1 MNESHT
7 NSPSATEAASTSSL
21 SDTKNSEKAP
31 ENAPPADEASTLA
44 PDTESP
50 LPPQPSKA
58 FEIFTWIK
66 HTIGAQTHLSD
77 ANIAVAAFWVI
88 STWFQEALTVLPCLA
103 ITGPA
108 HEATEL
114 LRVLHDLCRR
124 SLLLAGFRRGDL
136 KDVFRRTLL
145 ISEPNL
151 SNQTAALLGNLT
163 NRGFMIVEQRS
174 YLYCHSSKA
183 IYIGD
188 DPTIKRIQHAI
199 YIDVTPALDA
209 EKGIPSEGVH
219 RNIEYLLGHLAKYRE
234 NNLAQVRR
242 LEFNPTGVSPETG
255 AIAKA
260 LGSCIVDSA
269 ALQAAL
275 VSILALRDRQRI
287 SERLDTVE
295 ALVIEAVLALS
306 KRGAEQLY
314 AREIAVEV
322 NSLLEARGERS
333 KLSPEKVGHR
343 LRRLGLPTRRLSQA
357 GNGLVMDKEM
367 MTRLQTLS
375 GMYVGEDLLA
385 ETEKLHCSQDTE
397 NKEVDE
403 VMEVM

>member
-1 MNESHT
+1 MNESQT
-7 NSPSATEAASTSSL
+7 NSPSATEAVPTSSL
-21 SDTKNSEKAP
+21 SGTENSEKAP
-31 ENAPPADEASTLA
+31 ENTPPADEATTSTA
-44 PDTESP
+44 DTQSS

-58 FEIFTWIK
+58 FEIFTCIK

-77 ANIAVAAFWVI
+77 TNIAVAAFWVI

-114 LRVLHDLCRR
+114 LRVLHDLCRG
-124 SLLLAGFRRGDL
+124 SLLLAGFRRGGL
-136 KDVFRRTLL
+136 MDVYCQTIL

-151 SNQTAALLGNLT
+151 NNQTAALLGNLT
-163 NRGFMIVEQRS
+163 NRGFVIVEKRS
-174 YLYCHSSKA
+174 YLKCHSSKA

-188 DPTIKRIQHAI
+188 DPTIKRIQHPI

-209 EKGIPSEGVH
+209 ERGIRPEWVH
-219 RNIEYLLGHLAKYRE
+219 RNIEYLPGHLAKYRDR
-234 NNLAQVRR
+234 NLAQAGR
-242 LEFNPTGVSPETG
+242 LEFHPTGVSPETG

-260 LGSCIVDSA
+260 LGSCIVDSP

-295 ALVIEAVLALS
+295 AFVVEAVLALS
-306 KRGAEQLY
+306 KRGTEQLY

-322 NSLLEARGERS
+322 NRRGEARGELS

-357 GNGLVMDKEM
+357 GNGLVMDKETI
-367 MTRLQTLS
+367 TRLQTLS
-375 GMYVGEDLLA
+375 AMYVVEDLLP
-385 ETEKLHCSQDTE
+385 DTD
-397 NKEVDE
+397 NPPLLASDRKEGD
-403 VMEVM
+403 